1 MSAAIASVII
11 SGTSSLL
18 SFSQANAQRKAQQQA
33 ENDAD
38 AAMAAARGKLD
49 VNFAEQQAIKKE
61 AYDSE
66 REALLVQGA
75 QAINAGVESERG
87 AAATAGRVYAG
98 QQAAQAAV
106 RSAQADEMTN
116 IEGSILEE
124 ESRLRDLD
132 VSLDLEEVAGNQL
145 RAYSAQQA
153 GDSAFQQGIQG
164 AVNTA
169 TSAASSMAL
178 YRQDLKAQQAA
189 VGDSQNAFNQFS
201 ELSGMP
207 ESLGGSAALTNQG
220 GPLSEV
226 SVPEINKNAMSQ
238 ELLAQVQNMSSL
250 QFNQWKKSLS
260 PADYQRF
267 LRSPGYAEALRNNVL
282 ATEQK

>member
-1 MSAAIASVII
+1 
-11 SGTSSLL
+11 
-18 SFSQANAQRKAQQQA
+18 
-33 ENDAD
+33 
-38 AAMAAARGKLD
+38 
-49 VNFAEQQAIKKE
+49 
-61 AYDSE
+61 
-66 REALLVQGA
+66 
-75 QAINAGVESERG
+75 
-87 AAATAGRVYAG
+87 
-98 QQAAQAAV
+98 
-106 RSAQADEMTN
+106 MTN

-238 ELLAQVQNMSSL
+238 ELLAQVQNMSL
-250 QFNQWKKSLS
+250 RQFKQWKKSLS

>member
-1 MSAAIASVII
+1 MSAAITAAAI
-11 SGTSSLL
+11 GATM
-18 SFSQANAQRKAQQQA
+18 SFTQQMTQNKRQRQA
-33 ENDAD
+33 EADAD
-38 AAMAAARGKLD
+38 KAMALARGKLD
-49 VNFAEQQAIKKE
+49 VNFAEQATIKKE

-98 QQAAQAAV
+98 QQKAQADV

-116 IEGSILEE
+116 IESAILEE
-124 ESRLRDLD
+124 DSRLRDLN
-132 VSLDLEEVAGNQL
+132 VSLDLEEVAGNQMK
-145 RAYSAQQA
+145 AANAQAAAAAAGQQGWQSVVSGVGEYASQQA
-153 GDSAFQQGIQG
+153 
-164 AVNTA
+164 
-169 TSAASSMAL
+169 L
-178 YRQDLKAQQAA
+178 YKQDFKAQQAA

-201 ELSGMP
+201 EFSGMP

-238 ELLAQVQNMSSL
+238 ELLAQVMSMNRV
-250 QFNQWKKSLS
+250 QFNQWKKGLS
-260 PADYQRF
+260 NEDNIRF
-267 LRSPGYAEALRNNVL
+267 FYSPEYAKSYNTVAPG
-282 ATEQK
+282 QI

>member
-1 MSAAIASVII
+1 MSAAITAAAI
-11 SGTSSLL
+11 GATM
-18 SFSQANAQRKAQQQA
+18 SFSQQVIQNRRQRQA
-33 ENDAD
+33 EADAD
-38 AAMAAARGKLD
+38 AAMALARGKLD
-49 VNFAEQQAIKKE
+49 VNFAEQATIKKE

-98 QQAAQAAV
+98 QQKAQADV

-116 IEGSILEE
+116 IESSILEE
-124 ESRLRDLD
+124 DSRLRDLN
-132 VSLDLEEVAGNQL
+132 VSLDLEEVAGNQMK
-145 RAYSAQQA
+145 AANAQAAAAAAGQQGWQNVVAGVGEYASQQA
-153 GDSAFQQGIQG
+153 
-164 AVNTA
+164 
-169 TSAASSMAL
+169 L
-178 YRQDLKAQQAA
+178 YKQDFKAQQAA

-238 ELLAQVQNMSSL
+238 ELLAQVQNMSL
-250 QFNQWKKSLS
+250 RQFKQWKKSLS